1 MSYVSEALRE
11 KFQSVEFGPMRFPV
25 LFNAVGRPLEGD
37 ETVAGLLVRQVQ
49 SSVRF
54 EDTIRWMA
62 DAGVDTILEIGPG
75 KALSG
80 FVRKTAKEISTLVVE
95 DVPSLRAAIEQL
107 KNA

>member
-1 MSYVSEALRE
+1 
-11 KFQSVEFGPMRFPV
+11 MRFPV
-25 LFNAVGRPLEGD
+25 LFNAVGRPLEEP
-37 ETVAGLLVRQVQ
+37 ETVPEMLVRQVQ

-62 DAGVDTILEIGPG
+62 AAGVDTILEIGPG

-80 FVRKTAKEISTLVVE
+80 FVRKTAKEIHTLVVE
-95 DVPSLRAAIEQL
+95 DVPSLRSAVEQL